1 LEDQKMK
8 EDTILATV
16 RKKGQITIP
25 LEMRRQLGLEEGSV
39 VAFVMTEDGILIS
52 PREVLTVQALDR
64 IEQALS
70 EQGISLDE
78 LIESGRE
85 IREEL
90 IEQEYD
96 LQDQTPE

>member
-1 LEDQKMK
+1 MAEN
-8 EDTILATV
+8 TILATV
-16 RKKGQITIP
+16 RRKGQITIP

-39 VAFVMTEDGILIS
+39 VAFVMTGDGILIS

-85 IREEL
+85 IRGELVEE
-90 IEQEYD
+90 EYD
-96 LQDQTPE
+96 LQDRPPE

>member
-1 LEDQKMK
+1 MA

-64 IEQALS
+64 IEHALR

-78 LIESGRE
+78 LIESGQE
-85 IREEL
+85 IRRELVEE
-90 IEQEYD
+90 E
-96 LQDQTPE
+96 

>member
-1 LEDQKMK
+1 MA

-25 LEMRRQLGLEEGSV
+25 LEIRRKLGLEEGSV

-52 PREVLTVQALDR
+52 PREVLTIQALDR

-70 EQGISLDE
+70 EHGISLDE

-85 IREEL
+85 IREGL
-90 IEQEYD
+90 IDKEYD
-96 LQDQTPE
+96 LQDRSPG

>member
-1 LEDQKMK
+1 MK
-8 EDTILATV
+8 EDTVLATV

>member
-1 LEDQKMK
+1 MAEN
-8 EDTILATV
+8 TILATV

-90 IEQEYD
+90 IEQEYG

>member
-1 LEDQKMK
+1 MA

-25 LEMRRQLGLEEGSV
+25 LGMRRKLGLEEGSV
-39 VAFVMTEDGILIS
+39 VAFMLTEDGILIS

-78 LIESGRE
+78 LVESGRE
-85 IREEL
+85 IRQEL
-90 IEQEYD
+90 VEKE
-96 LQDQTPE
+96 

>member
-1 LEDQKMK
+1 MTE
-8 EDTILATV
+8 ETILATV

-25 LEMRRQLGLEEGSV
+25 LEMRRKLGLEEGSV
-39 VAFVMTEDGILIS
+39 VAFVITEDGILIS

-90 IEQEYD
+90 IEEEYG
-96 LQDQTPE
+96 LQDRTPE

>member
-1 LEDQKMK
+1 MK